1 MVEGVGAVPDIIAR
15 TPQEMVSAVGEVI
28 SKFTPDVWIVAAAIL
43 DFQPKNYLTEKMTS
57 SEPPGPVA
65 LEPSPRVIET
75 IRKID
80 PNGKI
85 ISFKL
90 ETEIDDLELISRAE
104 SHMERFDSDLVVAN
118 LLENLDGAGPRAHL
132 VMSDTVTEIS
142 DLEQL
147 CRALN

>member
-1 MVEGVGAVPDIIAR
+1 M
-15 TPQEMVSAVGEVI
+15 
-28 SKFTPDVWIVAAAIL
+28 
-43 DFQPKNYLTEKMTS
+43 TEKMTS

-118 LLENLDGAGPRAHL
+118 LENLDGSGPRAHL
-132 VMSDTVTEIS
+132 VMSD
-142 DLEQL
+142 L
-147 CRALN
+147 